1 MYRLLRERE
10 RERETLYLVDY
21 IRGRE
26 GAHDFGRK
34 WLSSDNSCLV
44 VFYRHLRERE
54 REILY
59 LVDYIRGREG
69 AHDFGRAIHE
79 GSC

>member
-1 MYRLLRERE
+1 MISVERFMK
-10 RERETLYLVDY
+10 DSSNDGSSNNS
-21 IRGRE
+21 IC
-26 GAHDFGRK
+26 F
-34 WLSSDNSCLV
+34 SDNSCLV

-54 REILY
+54 TLY